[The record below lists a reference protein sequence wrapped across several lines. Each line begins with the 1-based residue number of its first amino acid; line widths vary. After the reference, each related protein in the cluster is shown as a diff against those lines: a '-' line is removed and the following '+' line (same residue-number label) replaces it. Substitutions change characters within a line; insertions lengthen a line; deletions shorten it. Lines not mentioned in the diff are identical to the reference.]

1 MRGISKKWVLL
12 VGIGFVVLFNVTL
25 FFYLFFFSDK
35 TEEFKNN
42 ISSSS
47 IIEFRFEEENAD
59 YKVVNLAETNKRWLY
74 KNGNPVELLSFLP
87 VTPTPH
93 LELPKTRASSDITKT
108 APQLDKFTFESTL
121 EQSAEYLNFLTKQG
135 YQPIRKVFA
144 RNYIEVILTNNT
156 DKLKRVIIQE
166 RLLMVGEISK
176 STSLPSLEDYLQDYR
191 VLGGEK

>member
-12 VGIGFVVLFNVTL
+12 LGIGFVVMFNVTL

-74 KNGNPVELLSFLP
+74 KNGNPVELLSFFP

-108 APQLDKFTFESTL
+108 APKLDKFTFESTL